1 MNEWKLQSYQL
12 QIDLAEI
19 MGETNEYNKLIQEKR
34 NWLIDQILKE
44 PKEKGKEPE
53 YFDDEEEE

>member
-19 MGETNEYNKLIQEKR
+19 MGEKNEYNKLIQEKR

-44 PKEKGKEPE
+44 PKEKEKEPE
-53 YFDDEEEE
+53 YFDDEEE

>member
-19 MGETNEYNKLIQEKR
+19 MGEKNEYNKLIQEKR

-44 PKEKGKEPE
+44 PKVDYEPE
-53 YFDDEEEE
+53 YFDDEEE

>member
-1 MNEWKLQSYQL
+1 MDQYQLQSYQL

-19 MGETNEYNKLIQEKR
+19 TGETNEYNKLVREKR
-34 NWLIDQILKE
+34 NWIIDQILKE
-44 PKEKGKEPE
+44 PKVDYEPE